1 VIEEIEGHEMLRVY
15 QRPRLPR
22 YQGARMR
29 AREICLRCGA
39 VRWVARTDGERVKLD
54 NGRTK
59 WKMPVERGEVI
70 LPFGQVPQWGKNSL
84 RSKETP
90 PCVQTDDVAMLEHL
104 AELRGVQAELD
115 QHDKDQE
122 QAELRSIA
130 CRDALIEKTGELLAA
145 SSLAAA
151 KATRSANAA
160 RKK

>member
-1 VIEEIEGHEMLRVY
+1 MLEEIEGHDMLWIY
-15 QRPRLPR
+15 QRPQLPS

-29 AREICLRCGA
+29 ARHICLRCGA
-39 VRWVARTDGERVKLD
+39 VRWIARTDGERIKLD

-59 WKMPVERGEVI
+59 WETPTTRGAVI
-70 LPFGQVPQWGKNSL
+70 LPFGHVPQWDRLSL
-84 RSKETP
+84 RKAETP
-90 PCVQTDDVAMLEHL
+90 PCVQTEDAALLEHL
-104 AELRGVQAELD
+104 SELREMQAELD

-130 CRDALIEKTGELLAA
+130 CRDALVEKTGELLAT
-145 SSLAAA
+145 SVLAAA

>member
-1 VIEEIEGHEMLRVY
+1 MIEEIEGHEMLRVY
-15 QRPRLPR
+15 QRPRLPS

-29 AREICLRCGA
+29 ARHICLRCGA
-39 VRWVARTDGERVKLD
+39 VRWIARTDGERVKLD

-70 LPFGQVPQWGKNSL
+70 LPFGQVPQWGKKSL

-90 PCVQTDDVAMLEHL
+90 PCVQTEDAALLEQL
-104 AELRGVQAELD
+104 AELREMQAELD
-115 QHDKDQE
+115 QHDKAQE

-130 CRDALIEKTGELLAA
+130 CRDALVEKTGGLLAA
-145 SSLAAA
+145 LTTDAA